1 MELTVRDSQSSGGH
15 SDGHSKISID
25 PVLET
30 SRIPLW
36 NAGAEAATA
45 GEKLHRMPFV
55 FKHGLATSPLFQTR
69 HLIDVAREASKRPG
83 DVYFDAGKIDV
94 ADKWGNIPV
103 PDMPVDAVIERI
115 LTAQAW
121 VIMKHVEKDPRY
133 AHVLAEFTEFV
144 HGLAGPERARNIINP
159 EMLVIVSSPDRIT
172 SFHFDAEINFL
183 VQVAG
188 TKDVWICDPADRS
201 ILSEADVE
209 EYHFG
214 NITAGKFR
222 PEFEGKARHIVL
234 QPGDAVHI
242 PAHAAHWVQNGSEV
256 SVSLSLNFEYPQWR
270 SNVYKMNHLLRKF
283 GIKPTPPE
291 QSPIKDTSKSAAYQ
305 AVRAAH
311 SGFKRLRALRS
322 PATSD
327 RPV

>member
-1 MELTVRDSQSSGGH
+1 MELTMR
-15 SDGHSKISID
+15 DGHSKVAVD
-25 PVLET
+25 PAEQAARRAGW
-30 SRIPLW
+30 S
-36 NAGAEAATA
+36 AGAEAATA
-45 GEKLHRMPFV
+45 GDKLHHKPFL

-83 DVYFDAGKIDV
+83 DVYFDAGKIDIT
-94 ADKWGNIPV
+94 DKWGNIPV

-133 AHVLAEFTEFV
+133 APVLAEFTQFV
-144 HGLAGPERARNIINP
+144 HGLAGPEQSRDILNP
-159 EMLVIVSSPDRIT
+159 EMLVIVSSPGRVT

-209 EYHFG
+209 DYYSG

-222 PEFEGKARHIVL
+222 PEFQDKAQHFVL
-234 QPGDAVHI
+234 HPGDAVHI
-242 PAHAAHWVQNGSEV
+242 PSHAAHWVQNGSEV

-270 SNVYKMNHLLRKF
+270 SNVYQMNRIMRKL
-283 GIKPTPPE
+283 GLDPTPPE
-291 QSPIKDTSKSAAYQ
+291 QSQIKDTMKSAAYQ
-305 AVRAAH
+305 AVRAARF
-311 SGFKRLRALRS
+311 GVNRLKALRS
-322 PATSD
+322 AVPQGQHS
-327 RPV
+327 